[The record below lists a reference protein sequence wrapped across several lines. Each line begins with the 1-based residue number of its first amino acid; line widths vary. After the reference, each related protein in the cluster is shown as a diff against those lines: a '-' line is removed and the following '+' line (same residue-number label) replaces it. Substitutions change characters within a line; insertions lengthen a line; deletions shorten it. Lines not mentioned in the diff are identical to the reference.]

1 MTVRMCL
8 YDLPKN
14 EASVPD
20 GYMPGPFSCT
30 WGCVY
35 MIFPNVWQLF
45 RTLWQYSPILCT
57 GPNSNVLAPKSE
69 FYL

>member
-45 RTLWQYSPILCT
+45 WTIRESSPILST
-57 GPNSNVLAPKSE
+57 GTDGNSVAPKLE